1 MRILPVAAVPIGRRP
16 CSRPHAWRVPALPL
30 LWLQPSP
37 RSKHSTGGHGTWVFE
52 APQIPCP
59 PRPPPR
65 PQTCLFSEGQI
76 TGPRKR
82 EDGFRANDQGL
93 HIQVRA
99 PSGALWCRAGPGVRR
114 RDGEQALPMLPL
126 SGTKLQKVLEF

>member
-1 MRILPVAAVPIGRRP
+1 M
-16 CSRPHAWRVPALPL
+16 PL

-37 RSKHSTGGHGTWVFE
+37 WSKQSTGGHGTWVFE

-59 PRPPPR
+59 TPPN
-65 PQTCLFSEGQI
+65 LFSEGQI

-82 EDGFRANDQGL
+82 EDGFGANGQGL
-93 HIQVRA
+93 HIQVRV
-99 PSGALWCRAGPGVRR
+99 PSGALWCRTGPGVRR
-114 RDGEQALPMLPL
+114 RDGEQVLPMLPL